1 MNIINDIKAQ
11 STVELIL
18 LISAIV
24 IVVMIMMNMYQN
36 YIIDLGSE
44 FSTDLDSLNEKF
56 KIGRASCRE
65 RV

>member
-44 FSTDLDSLNEKF
+44 FNTDLDSLNEKF
-56 KIGRASCRE
+56 MQLDNHIKNL
-65 RV
+65 

>member
-1 MNIINDIKAQ
+1 MNIINEIKAQ

-56 KIGRASCRE
+56 MQLDNHIKNL
-65 RV
+65 

>member
-56 KIGRASCRE
+56 MQLDNHIKNL
-65 RV
+65 